1 VVNTWGSS
9 PRPPGS
15 IAAVREDGHLVGSVS
30 GGCIE
35 KQLAV
40 RIDNNDRAQA
50 FEHSISNDEA
60 KRFGLPCGGQLN
72 IVFELIE
79 NSADLKTILRAMQ
92 KRQRI
97 ARTIQLDVPNSATLE
112 EVDHTVHFYF
122 NGNTLRKVY
131 GPRERILIIGAGQ
144 LSRFV
149 AQFAKAL
156 DYDVVV
162 CEPRQEFA
170 STFAI
175 PGCKLVTVMPDEAVL
190 TYAVDANSVVLA
202 LTHDLNLDDA
212 ALIEALASNAH
223 YVGALGSKA
232 NNERRRKRLK
242 GIGVDN
248 VEKLHG
254 PVGLPIGSRTS
265 AEIAISILAELV
277 QIRNKVDAS
286 NRN

>member
-1 VVNTWGSS
+1 
-9 PRPPGS
+9 
-15 IAAVREDGHLVGSVS
+15 
-30 GGCIE
+30 
-35 KQLAV
+35 
-40 RIDNNDRAQA
+40 
-50 FEHSISNDEA
+50 
-60 KRFGLPCGGQLN
+60 LN
-72 IVFELIE
+72 IVFELLKDSDE
-79 NSADLKTILRAMQ
+79 LKTILIAMQ

-97 ARTIQLDVPNSATLE
+97 ARTIQLDTPNTTTLE
-112 EVDHTVHFYF
+112 EVDHTVNFSF
-122 NGNTLRKVY
+122 DGNTLRKVF
-131 GPRERILIIGAGQ
+131 GPRERMLIIGAGQ

-149 AQFAKAL
+149 AQFANAL

-170 STFAI
+170 STFEI
-175 PGCKLVTVMPDEAVL
+175 PGCKLVTEMPDEAVL
-190 TYAVDANSVVLA
+190 AYAVDANSVVLA

-242 GIGVDN
+242 DIGVDN
-248 VEKLHG
+248 VDRLHG

-277 QIRNKVDAS
+277 QIRNKADAT